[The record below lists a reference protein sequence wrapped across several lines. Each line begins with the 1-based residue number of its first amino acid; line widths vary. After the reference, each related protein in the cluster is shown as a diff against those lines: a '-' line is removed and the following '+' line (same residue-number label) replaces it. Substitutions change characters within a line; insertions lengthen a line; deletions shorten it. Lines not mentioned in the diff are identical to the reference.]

1 MNNISASDQTLA
13 FDAKALA
20 DLKRSAGADGAQRAG
35 AIRETAKQFEVLFMN
50 MLMKSMRDASPKE
63 GFMNSSSGDMYT
75 GMLDQQLAQKMAARG
90 TGLADVIARQL
101 GAVADQKPIASKA
114 AVGHGAAAN
123 EATSKRGVDRL
134 GTAGTS
140 GERTLSVR
148 FADNNGFGKIGTS
161 RADQDTLSFA
171 ARRAFLAKRSDNAG
185 STSLE
190 VNVGN
195 VTRRASER
203 VGEHMRERVGER
215 VGERVVDKAT
225 AFFDRMKSHAA
236 EAAEAVGIP
245 AKFMLGQAALESGW
259 GRREIRYPDGTP
271 SHNLFGIK
279 AGANWSGP
287 SVNVVTTEYINGVP
301 RQQVEKFRAYSSYA
315 ESFKDYAALMT
326 KNPRYAAVATNS
338 TTVEGFAGSLQRAGY
353 ATDPRYAE
361 KLSRTINH
369 VIAIAK
375 SKSSNSTHG
384 SGLNQA

>member
-1 MNNISASDQTLA
+1 
-13 FDAKALA
+13 
-20 DLKRSAGADGAQRAG
+20 
-35 AIRETAKQFEVLFMN
+35 
-50 MLMKSMRDASPKE
+50 
-63 GFMNSSSGDMYT
+63 
-75 GMLDQQLAQKMAARG
+75 
-90 TGLADVIARQL
+90 
-101 GAVADQKPIASKA
+101 
-114 AVGHGAAAN
+114 
-123 EATSKRGVDRL
+123 
-134 GTAGTS
+134 
-140 GERTLSVR
+140 
-148 FADNNGFGKIGTS
+148 
-161 RADQDTLSFA
+161 
-171 ARRAFLAKRSDNAG
+171 
-185 STSLE
+185 
-190 VNVGN
+190 
-195 VTRRASER
+195 
-203 VGEHMRERVGER
+203 VGER